1 MKNWASKFAFK
12 FNVLCRY
19 AAATLEVRQ
28 DVLKTLGIARSARG
42 FVVGPLYTLN
52 PVVTHHIA

>member
-1 MKNWASKFAFK
+1 
-12 FNVLCRY
+12 LCRY